1 VCLCLCVCV
10 RKKAKM
16 RKRGE
21 RGESEMGLVKRIMKI
36 VKVIFNNDWKDDE
49 GTLFFY
55 RETAMPL
62 FALIISTNWAK
73 QLSESCGPGLA
84 SG

>member
-1 VCLCLCVCV
+1 MFVFV
-10 RKKAKM
+10 RVREKKKENEEE
-16 RKRGE
+16 RRE

-36 VKVIFNNDWKDDE
+36 VNVIFNNDWKDDE